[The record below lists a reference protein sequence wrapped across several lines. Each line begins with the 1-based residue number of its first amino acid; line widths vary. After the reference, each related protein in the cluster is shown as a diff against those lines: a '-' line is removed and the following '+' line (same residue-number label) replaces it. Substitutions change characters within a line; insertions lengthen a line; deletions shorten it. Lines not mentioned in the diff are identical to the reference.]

1 MKRIYGILFLLL
13 VGALVITAI
22 TGCKQ
27 QAETKTGSVPAG
39 EARPGRT
46 RILLGQTPLW
56 VEIADD
62 PETLTRGLMFR
73 KAMPEDEGML
83 FVFEYAAPQSFWM
96 KNTYLPLDIA
106 FISSD
111 YRILNIL
118 SMKPL
123 DEDPRYKSNGA
134 ALYALEV
141 NQGWFARH
149 GVKPGDQLSFR

>member
-1 MKRIYGILFLLL
+1 MKRIHGIICFLL
-13 VGALVITAI
+13 GSLVITAI
-22 TGCKQ
+22 IGCKPDAKT
-27 QAETKTGSVPAG
+27 QAASVPAG

-46 RILLGQTPLW
+46 AVKVGAVSLW

-111 YRILNIL
+111 YRIINIL
-118 SMKPL
+118 AMKPL
-123 DEDPRYKSNGA
+123 DEGPRYKSDGA

-141 NQGWFARH
+141 NQGWFKRH
-149 GVKPGDQLSFR
+149 GVKPGDKLAFR